1 MPTYEYVCDS
11 CGHNFDV
18 FQKMTDA
25 PIKTCPKCGNEV
37 RQVFSAGFGLN
48 FSGKGF
54 YSTDSSA
61 KTEKKSDTAAKTAD
75 NAPTHSCGCSCG
87 CSCSS

>member
-1 MPTYEYVCDS
+1 MPTYQYACDS

-25 PIKTCPKCGNEV
+25 PVKQCPECGNAV

-54 YSTDSSA
+54 YTTDA
-61 KTEKKSDTAAKTAD
+61 AKKAQAAPQKTENDAKPAA
-75 NAPTHSCGCSCG
+75 SCGCSCG
-87 CSCSS
+87 CPCSS

>member
-18 FQKMTDA
+18 CRKMTDA
-25 PIKTCPKCGNEV
+25 PVKSCPECGSSV

-54 YSTDSSA
+54 YT
-61 KTEKKSDTAAKTAD
+61 TDTAK
-75 NAPTHSCGCSCG
+75 NAPAAPQKAGQEAKSPASCGCSCG